1 QTTGRGRNAFGGRRL
16 FQRGECQGLPACR
29 TRTADRNGPS
39 AASSPAW
46 RALRKGGAPA
56 GKSDAG
62 RGHGPSVEDAR
73 RPQALCFAQAD
84 AGAGVRRHQ
93 IGARIPSV
101 LVARP
106 RQSARRVEPRD
117 DGVEFEADVRP
128 HPRLTRPP
136 SDPAPAKQAPEATR
150 IPPLNRA
157 WSPSKAAR
165 PFTSPNRPRQPTSNP
180 ESDRLLGGRSP
191 GRRRRVR
198 WTGPGRA
205 RARAPRRL
213 PGSAPGTQG
222 CCPYR
227 REANSNLDRGRAPW
241 TPI

>member
-165 PFTSPNRPRQPTSNP
+165 PFTSPNRPRQPTSKP
-180 ESDRLLGGRSP
+180 ESDRLLEAKACFFFRKIEI
-191 GRRRRVR
+191 RAIVR
-198 WTGPGRA
+198 FVMSDIRKSSVYTGTERKRKLFYA
-205 RARAPRRL
+205 
-213 PGSAPGTQG
+213 QG
-222 CCPYR
+222 V
-227 REANSNLDRGRAPW
+227 
-241 TPI
+241 TIT